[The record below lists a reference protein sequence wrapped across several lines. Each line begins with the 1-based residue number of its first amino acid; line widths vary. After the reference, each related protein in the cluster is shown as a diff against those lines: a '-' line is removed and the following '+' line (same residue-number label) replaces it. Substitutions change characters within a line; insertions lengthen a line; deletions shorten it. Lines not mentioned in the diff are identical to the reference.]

1 MDNQD
6 GGSSNCR
13 NISEK
18 RAMLA
23 TVIVTDVYIDRYVY
37 MHEVFLRLL

>member
-6 GGSSNCR
+6 GGSSNR
-13 NISEK
+13 NISGK
-18 RAMLA
+18 RAMVA

-37 MHEVFLRLL
+37 MHEVF